1 MQSMTNEA
9 RIYNGEKP
17 TSSIRSLGKTRQ
29 LHALKNQTGILSHT
43 IYKNKLKM
51 DYRLKCK
58 TRNEK
63 ISRRNH
69 GNKLFDMDF
78 SSNFLGMSP

>member
-1 MQSMTNEA
+1 
-9 RIYNGEKP
+9 
-17 TSSIRSLGKTRQ
+17 
-29 LHALKNQTGILSHT
+29 
-43 IYKNKLKM
+43 M

-69 GNKLFDMDF
+69 GSKLFDMDF